1 MLKRSALVLA
11 AGCVVSLAAFSLPV
25 LAATKA
31 GKKDAPTP
39 VDVLR
44 DYTVSL
50 IDGMDEDQLRY
61 IYEIR
66 LRHGFQRATGVVRR
80 DVGDAIGKCGKE
92 HPSMK
97 AGMESAFAQWTGKI
111 DPLLKESQTALDKTI
126 ADQKFVEGARLK
138 KLLDLVNAAGDYTE
152 QQNPKVIITSEEA
165 CTRLLNNMSDSQD
178 HLAQMLRQTLM
189 SVPVPPSVGAVSAP
203 GRTQETGTQEKSAN

>member
-1 MLKRSALVLA
+1 MLKRSAFVLA
-11 AGCVVSLAAFSLPV
+11 TGCVVGLAAFSLPA

-39 VDVLR
+39 IDVLR

-80 DVGDAIGKCGKE
+80 DVGAAVGKCGKE
-92 HPSMK
+92 HPAMK
-97 AGMESAFAQWTGKI
+97 AGMESAFAQWTGEI

-126 ADQKFVEGARLK
+126 ADQKFVEGGRLK

-152 QQNPKVIITSEEA
+152 KQNPKVIITSEEA
-165 CTRLLNNMSDSQD
+165 CTKLLNSMSDSRD

-189 SVPVPPSVGAVSAP
+189 SVPVPPAAGAVAAP
-203 GRTQETGTQEKSAN
+203 DTAPEKSAN